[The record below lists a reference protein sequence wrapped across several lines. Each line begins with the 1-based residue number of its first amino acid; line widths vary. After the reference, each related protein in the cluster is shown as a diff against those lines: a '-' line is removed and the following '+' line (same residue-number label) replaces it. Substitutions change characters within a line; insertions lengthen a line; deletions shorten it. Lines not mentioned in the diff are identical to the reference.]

1 MSGHP
6 FIAGLR
12 SVAPLLL
19 GVVPFGLIVGVTIAA
34 LSISNTL
41 GYLTSLVIFAGAAQL
56 ITIELLDQG
65 VAAVVIIATAL
76 IVNSRHLMYSAALGP
91 RLSTLPFGARAG
103 ISYLLTDQVFA
114 VTAARPDIETS
125 SHAANGWFMVGAGL
139 GLWTPWQIAT
149 IVGIVAGA
157 QIPDSLQL
165 DFAVPLVFLA
175 LLVPAVT
182 NRPKMIAAVVGAVV
196 AVVAAPAPFGTG
208 LLIASLSGIAAG
220 RWAERTAP

>member
-65 VAAVVIIATAL
+65 VVAVVIIATAL

-125 SHAANGWFMVGAGL
+125 SQADNGWFMVGAGL

-220 RWAERTAP
+220 RWAERMAT